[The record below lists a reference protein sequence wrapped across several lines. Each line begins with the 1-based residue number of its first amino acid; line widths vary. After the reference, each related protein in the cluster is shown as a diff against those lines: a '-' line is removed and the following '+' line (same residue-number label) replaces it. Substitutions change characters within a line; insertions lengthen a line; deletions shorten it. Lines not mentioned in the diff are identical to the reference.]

1 MHVQA
6 YDSKGNTFTTLEGLR
21 FEWRIGKHDNK
32 PGILE
37 MVKFS
42 ESGLKVS
49 EKRARLEF
57 ESDII
62 VVKGK
67 YEGLVK
73 VFTKV
78 IE

>member
-1 MHVQA
+1 
-6 YDSKGNTFTTLEGLR
+6 
-21 FEWRIGKHDNK
+21 
-32 PGILE
+32 

-57 ESDII
+57 NSDII

-67 YEGLVK
+67 KEGKEK
-73 VFTKV
+73 VFASI
-78 IE
+78 IEKKY

>member
-1 MHVQA
+1 
-6 YDSKGNTFTTLEGLR
+6 
-21 FEWRIGKHDNK
+21 
-32 PGILE
+32 

-57 ESDII
+57 NSDII

-67 YEGLVK
+67 REGSEK
-73 VFTKV
+73 VFARVLEKKYYDKV
-78 IE
+78 IETNVELVVI